1 MSGPDRS
8 RLPIRRETFAG
19 VVDRTLAGSEPDWNL
34 IEHPRPP
41 DGAPNVLLV
50 LIDDAGFGN
59 PSTFG
64 GPIQT
69 PNYTR
74 LAEGGLR
81 YNRFHVTALC
91 SPTRAALLTGRN
103 NHAVGFGSIGEFACG
118 FPGYS
123 ANLPRDCAALP
134 RILGDNGYST
144 AAFGKWHLT
153 PDGQQGPAGPFDRW
167 PNGWGFDY
175 FYGILGGG
183 SSQWDPCLAE
193 NQKIIGTPEEF
204 YDEENPFYFPDA
216 ISDRTIEWLHGV
228 RAQDARKPFF
238 VYYST
243 GCSHAPHHVAREW
256 ADRYKGQFDQ
266 GWDRL
271 REQTFARQK
280 ELGVIPADAELTPR
294 DEAFPAWDDV
304 PDNLKT
310 FYARQMEVYAGY
322 SENADHNVGR
332 VIDAIEDLG
341 ELDNTLIIWIWGDNG
356 ASMEGTVT
364 GSFNELTMQNGI
376 PLTEEMQLQLA
387 EFYGGLD
394 AWSSSVMAPHY
405 GAAWAWAGNTPFQWG
420 KQVGSHLGGTRE
432 PLVMHWPAHITDA
445 GGLRTPFTH
454 VIDVAPTILEAAG
467 IPVPDTVDG
476 IEQEPMHGTSFV
488 ASLTDGAAP
497 EHRTQ
502 QYFETVGNRAM
513 YKDGWWL
520 AMKTERIPW
529 LLTPEALA
537 PYAPGVWDPDSGP
550 VELYYLPDD
559 FTQANDLAAEHPDKV
574 QELKDLFWQE
584 AERYKVLPLLAT
596 LSTFFGILPPLTGE
610 TTFEFRGD
618 VQNVMPG
625 MIPRIYNRSYAIT
638 ADLVVPE
645 GGAEGVIV
653 AEADHLGGFTLYVKD
668 GKLTH
673 TYSMMG
679 VLVFTQVAEEDI
691 PTGDVT
697 VRMEF
702 EADGATP
709 ATGGNVTLF
718 IDGRPVGKGR
728 MDHTV
733 PVRFSGYAGMDIGR
747 DNGGVVDRSYEHE
760 KPFPFTGTVK
770 KVVFDIT
777 PHLSDQD
784 ELELHAAEQHGHA
797 AHGLSA

>member
-1 MSGPDRS
+1 MESS
-8 RLPIRRETFAG
+8 
-19 VVDRTLAGSEPDWNL
+19 DRTLDGSQPDWNL
-34 IEHPRPP
+34 IGHPTPP
-41 DGAPNVLLV
+41 EGAPNVLLV

-74 LAEGGLR
+74 IAEGGLR

-103 NHAVGFGSIGEFACG
+103 NHAVGYGSIGEFAGG

-123 ANLPRDCAALP
+123 AILPRDCAPLP
-134 RILGDNGYST
+134 RILRDNGYST

-183 SSQWDPCLAE
+183 SSQWDPVLAE
-193 NQKIIGTPEEF
+193 NQKIIGTDPRF
-204 YDEENPFYFPDA
+204 YDDEDPYYFPDA
-216 ISDRTIEWLHGV
+216 MADRTIEWLHGV
-228 RAQDARKPFF
+228 RAQDAHKPFF
-238 VYYST
+238 VYFST
-243 GCSHAPHHVAREW
+243 GCSHAPHHVAKEW
-256 ADRYKGQFDQ
+256 ADKYKGKFDQ
-266 GWDRL
+266 GWDKL
-271 REQTFARQK
+271 REETFARQK

-294 DEAFPAWDDV
+294 DAAFPAWDDV
-304 PDNLKT
+304 SDKLKAFYRAPD
-310 FYARQMEVYAGY
+310 
-322 SENADHNVGR
+322 
-332 VIDAIEDLG
+332 
-341 ELDNTLIIWIWGDNG
+341 
-356 ASMEGTVT
+356 
-364 GSFNELTMQNGI
+364 
-376 PLTEEMQLQLA
+376 
-387 EFYGGLD
+387 
-394 AWSSSVMAPHY
+394 
-405 GAAWAWAGNTPFQWG
+405 
-420 KQVGSHLGGTRE
+420 
-432 PLVMHWPAHITDA
+432 
-445 GGLRTPFTH
+445 GGLRGVLRERRPQRRPRDRRDRGAGRARQHADPVDLGRQRRQHGRHGHRLVQRADHAERHPADRRDAAAARPSSTAGWTSGARRSWIPTTPPRGRGPGTRRSSGASRSARTSAGPATRWSCTGPIASTTRAGC
-454 VIDVAPTILEAAG
+454 VPSSPTSSTSRPTILDVAG
-467 IPVPDTVDG
+467 IPVPESVDG
-476 IEQEPMHGTSFV
+476 IEQEPMHGSTFA
-488 ASLTDGAAP
+488 ASLTDAGAS

-502 QYFETVGNRAM
+502 QYFETVGNRGM

-529 LLTPEALA
+529 VLTPEALA
-537 PYAPGVWDPDSGP
+537 PYAPGVWDPDAGP
-550 VELYYLPDD
+550 AELYYLPDD
-559 FTQANDLAAEHPDKV
+559 FTQAHDLAAEHPEKV
-574 QELKDLFWQE
+574 AELKELFWEE

-596 LSTFFGILPPLTGE
+596 LSTFFGILPPISEE

-679 VLVFTQVAEEDI
+679 VLVFTQVAEEDL

-702 EADGATP
+702 AADGATP
-709 ATGGNVTLF
+709 ATGGEVTLF
-718 IDGRPVGKGR
+718 IDDRPVGKGR

-747 DNGGVVDRSYEHE
+747 DNGGVVDLAYEDK
-760 KPFPFTGTVK
+760 KPFAFTGTVK
-770 KVVFDIT
+770 KVTFDIK

-784 ELELHAAEQHGHA
+784 AINLHAAAHHGDA
-797 AHGLSA
+797 AHALSG